1 MGIEPFVCLICNDSV
16 RYPQRDRYAGQVY
29 ELTGPCLM
37 AFTEA
42 VEAIA
47 DATGRQVRHKHISHE
62 VFAASLKEQG
72 VPEDTVAL
80 MTYLFT
86 TVLDGRNSHL
96 TDGVQRA
103 LGRQPRDFSEY
114 VRQAAASSAWQE
126 RSVRHD

>member
-1 MGIEPFVCLICNDSV
+1 M
-16 RYPQRDRYAGQVY
+16 
-29 ELTGPCLM
+29 
-37 AFTEA
+37 
-42 VEAIA
+42 
-47 DATGRQVRHKHISHE
+47 
-62 VFAASLKEQG
+62 
-72 VPEDTVAL
+72 PEDAVTL

-114 VRQAAASSAWQE
+114 VRQAAASGAWQE